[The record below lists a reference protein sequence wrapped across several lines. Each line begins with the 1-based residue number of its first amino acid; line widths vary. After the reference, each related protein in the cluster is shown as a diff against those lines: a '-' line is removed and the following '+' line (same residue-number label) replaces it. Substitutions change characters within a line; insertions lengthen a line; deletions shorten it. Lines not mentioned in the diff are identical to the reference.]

1 MELYQIRIIQED
13 QNEYQGFI
21 NIHENSPLFYGMGRD
36 LGGNQYIISGE
47 FSMNQIHL
55 NIQSETQIISTVAPA
70 SLEFPKESFAC
81 SYYFQNADQKI
92 SIELSNVREI
102 SSEIEQHQK
111 KK

>member
-1 MELYQIRIIQED
+1 
-13 QNEYQGFI
+13 
-21 NIHENSPLFYGMGRD
+21 MGHD
-36 LGGNQYIISGE
+36 LGENRYIISGE

-55 NIQSETQIISTVAPA
+55 NIQSEIRIISTVAPA